1 MEVSRFREILST
13 AERQMN
19 FNRIIEWD
27 KLFACF
33 LQKWWNDKGLAGSCC
48 LYIWSV
54 GTTQISVQLGASC
67 PTEEFWP
74 RCWSGQPVHEHLSV
88 SRTNLCRMSPS
99 VPCWACR
106 WCLSH
111 PLSESL
117 NKFSWIFLDTK
128 RRLRRPDK
136 ICNSRC
142 RLWERLANKDGN
154 TQINQQINMKP
165 RWCPWR
171 RSCRRWL
178 EHLAAPPRW
187 RLDKQSIERT
197 AVDVTVAEVLHFG
210 AILNWC
216 SFGLMT
222 VCIKRPCVLSAYT
235 TLICVWWNQSILH
248 FIF

>member
-1 MEVSRFREILST
+1 MIFSLDFLQSHAQHDAGRGGTVVVHLPSFILEDEMRETFRGLMEVSRFREILST

-165 RWCPWR
+165 R
-171 RSCRRWL
+171 
-178 EHLAAPPRW
+178 
-187 RLDKQSIERT
+187 
-197 AVDVTVAEVLHFG
+197 
-210 AILNWC
+210 
-216 SFGLMT
+216 
-222 VCIKRPCVLSAYT
+222 
-235 TLICVWWNQSILH
+235 
-248 FIF
+248 